1 MPAVPASVPQ
11 SAPPAWRPDRSLG
24 VFETMLVL
32 DGRPVELDAHLARL
46 TASLEAL
53 FPRHSPPPLDVPSL
67 KYPYGPASEGTS
79 APPGESALRIAI
91 APDEHNGLGVTV
103 ERRAAPRGDFLVH
116 GSRKAPR
123 AQISLHTLPVPG
135 GLGAHKWTD
144 RSLLDE
150 AQADLAE
157 DTIPLIVDADGSA
170 LEASR
175 ANVFV
180 VRDGALL
187 TPPADGRILPG
198 VTRKRAL
205 GIAARLGIEIEETG
219 VSRDDLLAADEVF
232 LTGSVRGIERVR
244 ELDGAP
250 LGDHTQVTERIATEL
265 HRAWAGA
272 EFG

>member
-1 MPAVPASVPQ
+1 VFDRR
-11 SAPPAWRPDRSLG
+11 RPDPAQG

-46 TASLEAL
+46 RSSLATL
-53 FPRHSPPPLDVPSL
+53 YPHLTPPPLDVPSL
-67 KYPYGPASEGTS
+67 KYPYGPTSEGTS

-103 ERRAAPRGDFLVH
+103 ERRTAPRGDFLVH

-135 GLGAHKWTD
+135 GLGAHKWAD

-187 TPPADGRILPG
+187 TPPAGGRILPG
-198 VTRKRAL
+198 VTRMRVL
-205 GIAARLGIEIEETG
+205 EIAAGLGVDEREATL
-219 VSRDDLLAADEVF
+219 SREALLAADEVF
-232 LTGSVRGIERVR
+232 LTGSVRGVERVR
-244 ELDGAP
+244 DLDGAP
-250 LGDHTQVTERIATEL
+250 LGGRAQLTERIAAEL